1 MNKIAF
7 DLLVAANSDLFRK
20 IMTYDKEWYFSY
32 QYLKNLKKK
41 EGFDLIKTKYE
52 VLAKDYEELNRP
64 EERKRQSV
72 HVSNEKTLRNMEK
85 VKQECIVENLHPDL
99 SSGFSFN

>member
-1 MNKIAF
+1 MVFFLSIFKK
-7 DLLVAANSDLFRK
+7 S
-20 IMTYDKEWYFSY
+20 
-32 QYLKNLKKK
+32 QKK